1 MTFIPNSYRYS
12 IGDYCVNIRILRRPD
27 GRFTAGHVFIITD
40 VHNIDDDKRTISVC
54 LMDKDER
61 ILCHIDVN
69 DIAPHVIQPNEC
81 IKKYSEGDFV
91 RMTQAV
97 LIQIP
102 DNGILY
108 SINVGQIM
116 LIVER
121 STNCHPP
128 IFKLIDPSEPDVNV
142 QCTNAVFVPA
152 ELRRTNLK

>member
-1 MTFIPNSYRYS
+1 MTFVPNSHRYNV
-12 IGDYCVNIRILRRPD
+12 GDYCVNIRTICRPD
-27 GRFTAGHVFIITD
+27 GRFTVGHIFIITD
-40 VHNIDDDKRTISVC
+40 VHNTDNERTLSVC

-91 RMTQAV
+91 RMTKAV
-97 LIQIP
+97 LLQVP

-108 SINVGQIM
+108 NINIGQIM

-121 STNCHPP
+121 STNCYPP
-128 IFKLIDPSEPDVNV
+128 IFKLIDPSEPEINV
-142 QCTNAVFVPA
+142 QCTNDVFVPA